1 MASFCGCLRDPGRW
15 FCRRKDHQRI
25 EMTKTKMQ
33 AHLKMAIPLLKN
45 KMGPL
50 PQMVELYGEA
60 VGLPDNQ
67 KMSFNAWVDEK
78 NNINFTNIMITEDRG
93 FQQPKIIYPSDGS
106 QNPPEIRPRSKGRSL
121 N

>member
-1 MASFCGCLRDPGRW
+1 MASIRRGLRDLSRW
-15 FCRRKDHQRI
+15 LCRCENHLCA

-60 VGLPDNQ
+60 VGLPENQ
-67 KMSFNAWVDEK
+67 KMSFNAWLDEK

-93 FQQPKIIYPSDGS
+93 FQQPKIIYPSDGF
-106 QNPPEIRPRSKGRSL
+106 QNPPEIRPESKKRSL